1 MTISRLMES
10 IQCAIAGGLLGLV
23 LKFYGISLITFT
35 GGLIFAVFMFIWC
48 VLDIVRN
55 FND

>member
-10 IQCAIAGGLLGLV
+10 IQCAIAGGLLGVV

-35 GGLIFAVFMFIWC
+35 GGLIFVVFMFIWC